1 MNLSSPVD
9 SALHH
14 RSRPSI
20 QAGFGLVQVLLILLL
35 VGGAL
40 AAGAVLLQARRAPQ
54 QAITQ
59 EQTLRWADEAIAA
72 FASTHARLPC
82 PAQTLDGEEA
92 LDSTGNCIP
101 GNAKGWLPT
110 RTLLGAS
117 GNGMPVGPVAYMV
130 YRGDAAAHLDLTA
143 PGNAYQPPL
152 VDGTNR
158 EIVSLDKDR
167 KETGR
172 RPFSAINGLDLC
184 RSLELA
190 QVAGTNHADATRASV
205 NDVPWNVA
213 YGIAAAGPLPG
224 QSRMDGGNNG
234 AAVQMESPWRE
245 WDSGYD
251 DRVRVRSFDA
261 AGQMLGC
268 RLLAELSSATA
279 IASAATTPF
288 SVAQL
293 SATPGGNEPYNV
305 SLAGMDV
312 LAAAV
317 TLHDALALLQQNNI
331 DATESAV
338 KAAAAAQVSLIFKLV
353 TTAVSLSDQI
363 TTLVTSTVSL
373 TRSIATCI
381 ASLGAMCW
389 EVPLKTAAVVTSIIG
404 LGTKGVTLA
413 AKAASLPFVAL
424 ALDATVK
431 ARDLARKGQ
440 SGKIPQDL
448 DEARAQ
454 LECTLYARNCDED
467 TQKEVVYKRDDNG
480 NPIQKKDAN
489 GNLLYDEH
497 GNPVFEVESETVVPR
512 IGLDKQT
519 ENAKKEW
526 DLLQYQVDKLE
537 QYRLAP
543 WGVAP
548 QEIKDADNQPVLDV
562 NGLPTHRLVEITSIG
577 KDGKTRSQIQ
587 QRIHPQRTCGI
598 GANSTNW
605 QACNPQRYRKQ
616 VDEWVCKPA
625 SGGSGLYNA
634 DCSYAGTRDQIDADG
649 KVVVDA
655 DGNPAQVNAGTH
667 DRVLETHY
675 EFDWD
680 VATNEA
686 IALRRKAEEWIDL
699 NKREQEL
706 AKEIKQFE
714 DNIDTWFEGN
724 DSILTKMLNQMND
737 AQHCAGR
744 GRGNP
749 ADPNANL
756 PSGDMERQQCINA
769 RNAVRY
775 IETCEK
781 PKTETKCEFI
791 GNGKGRYSN
800 DTCTVS
806 SGASKDY
813 GWQETNTGIYE
824 RDGNELAT
832 CKPNMEGRLAK
843 LKTEHAGLATSRD
856 AAKAAYNSLPKPY
869 LAYPGPVSAG
879 LLPYSAD
886 SGYNWFEWAIEV
898 TKDANDVP
906 TRYEWVRSSF
916 EERYLVDEEYDCS
929 YQENHPI
936 LVPGDP
942 SANPPTSDTYKDNWV
957 TVKKTC
963 TKKVERTRSLPW
975 YAPENYRNPGTSSP
989 LLITDKESRFW
1000 WDGGNLE
1007 INEIATKDA
1016 CQYFVPANR
1025 SWNGNYWSWPFTG
1038 NLGWWREDTYKFG
1051 VYCQRYPY
1059 SRAFED
1065 WRRAKLGAENA
1076 RKNYNDTK
1084 AQFEKLKEE
1093 LENMNDDGGSGG
1105 GPTTQ
1110 MSFGAEATLEHADSR
1125 GSTGPQAPV
1134 LP

>member
-1 MNLSSPVD
+1 MNLSFPVD
-9 SALHH
+9 SALHPRNR
-14 RSRPSI
+14 RSV
-20 QAGFGLVQVLLILLL
+20 QAGFGLLQVMLVLLL
-35 VGGAL
+35 VGAAL
-40 AAGAVLLQARRAPQ
+40 AAGAVLLQAKRAPQ

-152 VDGTNR
+152 IDGTNR
-158 EIVSLDKDR
+158 EIISLDKDR

-190 QVAGTNHADATRASV
+190 QVAGTNHADTTRAGV
-205 NDVPWNVA
+205 HGVPWNVA
-213 YGIAAAGPLPG
+213 YGIAAAGPLAG
-224 QSRMDGGNNG
+224 QSRLDDDNTGTV
-234 AAVQMESPWRE
+234 AQMESPWRE

-261 AGQMLGC
+261 AAQMLGC

-279 IASAATTPF
+279 IAGASTAPF

-338 KAAAAAQVSLIFKLV
+338 QSAAKAQISLIFKLV

-381 ASLGAMCW
+381 ASLGTMCW
-389 EVPLKTAAVVTSIIG
+389 EVPLKTAAVVTSIVG

-440 SGKIPQDL
+440 SGKIPQNL
-448 DEARAQ
+448 DEARAE
-454 LECTLYARNCDED
+454 LECTLYARNCDES
-467 TQKEVVYKRDDNG
+467 TSKEVVYKRDDNG
-480 NPIQKKDAN
+480 NPIQKKDPA

-526 DLLQYQVDKLE
+526 DLLQYQVDMLE
-537 QYRLAP
+537 RYRLAP
-543 WGVAP
+543 WGVAA
-548 QEIKDADNQPVLDV
+548 QEAKDSNNQPVLDI
-562 NGLPTHRLVEITSIG
+562 NGLPTYKLVEIPSLG
-577 KDGKTRSQIQ
+577 EDGQYRSQVQ

-598 GANSTNW
+598 GVNSTDW

-625 SGGSGLYNA
+625 GGNGGLYDAN
-634 DCSYAGTRDQIDADG
+634 CNHVGTRIEKDS
-649 KVVVDA
+649 
-655 DGNPAQVNAGTH
+655 DGNDVTVNAGTH
-667 DRVLETHY
+667 DRVLESHY
-675 EFDWD
+675 EFNWD

-686 IALRRKAEEWIDL
+686 IALRKKAEEWVDL

-706 AKEIKQFE
+706 KKEIKQFE
-714 DNIDTWFEGN
+714 DNIDTWFKGG
-724 DSILTKMLNQMND
+724 DSILAKMLKQMDD
-737 AQHCAGR
+737 AQHCGGR

-756 PSGDMERQQCINA
+756 PSGDMQRQQCINA
-769 RNAVRY
+769 RSAVRY

-781 PKTETKCEFI
+781 PVTVAKCEFI
-791 GNGKGRYSN
+791 GNGKGRYS
-800 DTCTVS
+800 DSSCKIS
-806 SGASKDY
+806 SGTPKNY
-813 GWQETNTGIYE
+813 GWQETNTGVYE
-824 RDGNELAT
+824 RDKNELAT

-843 LKTEHAGLATSRD
+843 LQAEHDGLAASRD
-856 AAKAAYNSLPKPY
+856 AAKSAYNSLPKPW
-869 LAYPGPVSAG
+869 LAYPGPTSAS

-886 SGYNWFEWAIEV
+886 SGYNWFEWAIEI

-906 TRYEWVRSSF
+906 TKYDWVRSSF
-916 EERYLVDEEYDCS
+916 IERYLVDEDCS
-929 YQENHPI
+929 YWENQKIWVAEDTSTSP
-936 LVPGDP
+936 VTPG
-942 SANPPTSDTYKDNWV
+942 YWRDNWV
-957 TVKKTC
+957 KISKTC
-963 TKKVERTRSLPW
+963 KVEKTRSLPW
-975 YAPENYRNPGTSSP
+975 YAPENYKDLGATAP
-989 LLITDKESRFW
+989 LLVTERGTRTFLDNR
-1000 WDGGNLE
+1000 DLE
-1007 INEIATKDA
+1007 INEIMSEKV
-1016 CQYFVPANR
+1016 CEY
-1025 SWNGNYWSWPFTG
+1025 FTG
-1038 NLGWWREDTYKFG
+1038 RRWRSSGWWWPGDNTLNGWDKDTQKFG

-1076 RKNYNDTK
+1076 RKNYQDTK

>member
-1 MNLSSPVD
+1 MNLSFPVD
-9 SALHH
+9 SALHS
-14 RSRPSI
+14 RNRPSI
-20 QAGFGLVQVLLILLL
+20 QAGFGLLQVMLVLLL
-35 VGGAL
+35 VGAAL
-40 AAGAVLLQARRAPQ
+40 AAGAVLLQAKRAPQ

-92 LDSTGNCIP
+92 LDSTGNCVP

-152 VDGTNR
+152 IDGTNR
-158 EIVSLDKDR
+158 EIISLDKDR

-190 QVAGTNHADATRASV
+190 QVAGTNHADTTRAGV
-205 NDVPWNVA
+205 HGVPWNVA
-213 YGIAAAGPLPG
+213 YGIAAAGPLAG
-224 QSRMDGGNNG
+224 QSRLDDDNTGTV
-234 AAVQMESPWRE
+234 AQMESPWRE

-261 AGQMLGC
+261 AAQMLGC

-279 IASAATTPF
+279 IAGASTAPF

-338 KAAAAAQVSLIFKLV
+338 QSAAKAQISLIFKLV

-381 ASLGAMCW
+381 ASLGTMCW
-389 EVPLKTAAVVTSIIG
+389 EVPLKTAAVVTSIVG

-440 SGKIPQDL
+440 SGKIPQNL
-448 DEARAQ
+448 DEARAE
-454 LECTLYARNCDED
+454 LECTLYARNCDES
-467 TQKEVVYKRDDNG
+467 TSKEVVYKRDDNG
-480 NPIQKKDAN
+480 NPIQKKDPA

-526 DLLQYQVDKLE
+526 DLLQYQVDMLE
-537 QYRLAP
+537 RYRLAP
-543 WGVAP
+543 WGVAA
-548 QEIKDADNQPVLDV
+548 QEAKDSNNQPVLDI
-562 NGLPTHRLVEITSIG
+562 NGLPTYKLVEIPSLG
-577 KDGKTRSQIQ
+577 EDGQYRSQVQ

-598 GANSTNW
+598 GVNSTNW

-625 SGGSGLYNA
+625 GGNGGLYDAN
-634 DCSYAGTRDQIDADG
+634 CNHVGTRIEKDS
-649 KVVVDA
+649 
-655 DGNPAQVNAGTH
+655 DGNDVTVNAGTH
-667 DRVLETHY
+667 DRVLESHY
-675 EFDWD
+675 EFNWD

-686 IALRRKAEEWIDL
+686 IALRKKAEEWVDL

-706 AKEIKQFE
+706 KKEIKQFE
-714 DNIDTWFEGN
+714 DNIDTWFKGG
-724 DSILTKMLNQMND
+724 DSILAKMLKQMDD
-737 AQHCAGR
+737 AQHCGGR

-756 PSGDMERQQCINA
+756 PSGDMQRQQCINA
-769 RNAVRY
+769 RSAVRY

-781 PKTETKCEFI
+781 PVTVAKCEFI
-791 GNGKGRYSN
+791 GNGKGRYS
-800 DTCTVS
+800 DSSCKIS
-806 SGASKDY
+806 SGTPKNY
-813 GWQETNTGIYE
+813 GWQETNTGVYE
-824 RDGNELAT
+824 RDKNELAT

-843 LKTEHAGLATSRD
+843 LQAEHDGLAASRD
-856 AAKAAYNSLPKPY
+856 AAKSAYNSLPKPW
-869 LAYPGPVSAG
+869 LAYPGPTSAS

-886 SGYNWFEWAIEV
+886 SGYNWFEWAIEI

-906 TRYEWVRSSF
+906 TKYDWVRSSF
-916 EERYLVDEEYDCS
+916 IERYLVDEDCS
-929 YQENHPI
+929 YWENQKIWVAEDTSTSP
-936 LVPGDP
+936 VTPG
-942 SANPPTSDTYKDNWV
+942 YWRDNWV
-957 TVKKTC
+957 KISKTC
-963 TKKVERTRSLPW
+963 KVEKTRSLPW
-975 YAPENYRNPGTSSP
+975 YAPENYKDLSATAP
-989 LLITDKESRFW
+989 LLVTERGTRTFLDNR
-1000 WDGGNLE
+1000 DLE
-1007 INEIATKDA
+1007 INEIMSEKV
-1016 CQYFVPANR
+1016 CEY
-1025 SWNGNYWSWPFTG
+1025 FTG
-1038 NLGWWREDTYKFG
+1038 RRWRSSGWWWPGDNTLNGWDKDTQKFG

-1076 RKNYNDTK
+1076 RKNYQDTK